1 MTSAADN
8 GPAWLDRAADRSP
21 AVQRSRDRSARRAAA
36 LVDAAHRLMTRKGSA
51 FTTQELV
58 KEAGVALQTFYRHFA
73 GKDQLLLAV
82 FERIIS
88 EEAARSARAARRL
101 KDPVDRLRLHVT
113 EPFTSLRG
121 RRNTTQARFM
131 TAEHWRL
138 YQLFP
143 DEMNRARQAYTDLIE
158 QALRTATAAGR
169 LSSTDPAKDAWL
181 INQLV
186 TSAYHHFSFAEDP
199 RRVDEIV
206 DQLWTF
212 CLAAVGGRP
221 EVKGPTDGRR
231 EGLSQGP

>member
-21 AVQRSRDRSARRAAA
+21 AVQRSRDRSALRAAA
-36 LVDAAHRLMTRKGSA
+36 LVDAAQRLMSRKGSA

-82 FERIIS
+82 IERIIG
-88 EEAARSARAARRL
+88 ERAARSAKAARRL
-101 KDPVDRLRLHVT
+101 KDPVARLRMHVT
-113 EPFTSLRG
+113 EPFNGLRG
-121 RRNTTQARFM
+121 RRDTAQAQFI

-143 DEMNRARQAYTDLIE
+143 DEVNRARQAYTDLIE
-158 QALRTATAAGR
+158 QELREATAAGL
-169 LSSTDPAKDAWL
+169 LSSADPAKDAWL

-186 TSAYHHFSFAEDP
+186 TSAYHHFAFAEDAQ
-199 RRVDEIV
+199 RVDEIV
-206 DQLWTF
+206 DHLWTF
-212 CLAAVGGRP
+212 CLAAVGGGLEARRQ
-221 EVKGPTDGRR
+221 TDGRR
-231 EGLSQGP
+231 EGIHQGP